1 MYRRVKRVLTGA
13 LVSIGLMSFVLIL
26 PGYAQTSSDQG
37 STPQTGSG
45 QASDT
50 QAATA
55 QIQSGQKVETKGLIL
70 TRDGENMTVETRDMG
85 NVVVELHP
93 ETKVQVPKGIFRHK
107 QMEATSL
114 VPGLD
119 VEVKGTG
126 GDNGHVIAN
135 EIQFTNESLRIARQA
150 HAAMTA
156 TKAQTE
162 ANKQDIEENQ
172 RAISANQEKT
182 ATNTADIAK
191 HTEEI
196 RAVEQRFSDLTEYD
210 IKKNVTVNFDTGKSA
225 IPADAKQQLS
235 DLAKEAQ
242 GLKGYLIE
250 VKGFAS
256 TSGGAQRNQDLSE
269 ERSENVVTFL
279 QQQGIPPQHI
289 VNPAA
294 MGTTFPTA
302 ANDTEM
308 GRMQN
313 QRVEVKIL
321 VNRAV
326 GGSK

>member
-1 MYRRVKRVLTGA
+1 
-13 LVSIGLMSFVLIL
+13 MSFLLIL
-26 PGYAQTSSDQG
+26 PGYAQTSNDQG
-37 STPQTGSG
+37 TTPQTGSG
-45 QASDT
+45 QGVDA
-50 QAATA
+50 QAANA
-55 QIQSGQKVETKGLIL
+55 QATNPQITSGQKVETKGMIL

-93 ETKVQVPKGIFRHK
+93 ETKVQVPKGIFRHSN
-107 QMEATSL
+107 MEVTSL
-114 VPGLD
+114 IPGVD
-119 VEVKGTG
+119 VELKGTG
-126 GDNGHVIAN
+126 TDQGHVVAD
-135 EIQFTNESLRIARQA
+135 QVRFTRESLKIAQQA

-156 TKAQTE
+156 NKAQAS
-162 ANKQDIEENQ
+162 ANSQNIEENE

-182 ATNTADIAK
+182 ATNTADIAQ
-191 HTEEI
+191 HTDEI
-196 RAVEQRFSDLTEYD
+196 RAVEKRFSELTEYD

-256 TSGGAQRNQDLSE
+256 TTGGTQRNQQLSE
-269 ERSENVVTFL
+269 DRSENVVTFL

-294 MGTTFPTA
+294 MGTTSPVA
-302 ANDTEM
+302 ANDTEE
-308 GRMQN
+308 GRQKN

-321 VNRAV
+321 VNRGV
-326 GGSK
+326 GGTK